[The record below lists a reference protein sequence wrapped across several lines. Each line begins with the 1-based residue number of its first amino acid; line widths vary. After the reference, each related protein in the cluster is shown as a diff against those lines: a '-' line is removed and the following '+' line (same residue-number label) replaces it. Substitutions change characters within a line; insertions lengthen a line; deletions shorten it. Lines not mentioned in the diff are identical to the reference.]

1 MRARNDPDNDVPGKS
16 AWGMNAVVAVLAN
29 KRLAMQAPARMLL
42 PRPIIL
48 SLFLC
53 RLFYAVKEGGGRSTT
68 EDPGASEARK
78 ALHPRQR
85 SSCECVGV
93 ERVGET

>member
-1 MRARNDPDNDVPGKS
+1 MRPTNDIHSNIPRKS
-16 AWGMNAVVAVLAN
+16 AWGMKAVVAVLAN
-29 KRLAMQAPARMLL
+29 KRLAMQTPARMLL
-42 PRPIIL
+42 PRPIL

-93 ERVGET
+93 GRVGET